1 MTKPTSKTS
10 GELFAFKLATKKSEH
25 QSQKRTQWQTRDGVS
40 AAGCTVNLR
49 GHVLCPSWGDGGN
62 FC

>member
-1 MTKPTSKTS
+1 MSKLNPKKS
-10 GELFAFKLATKKSEH
+10 GELFAFKLATKRAQT
-25 QSQKRTQWQTRDGVS
+25 QSKRAQWQTRDGVS

-62 FC
+62 YC